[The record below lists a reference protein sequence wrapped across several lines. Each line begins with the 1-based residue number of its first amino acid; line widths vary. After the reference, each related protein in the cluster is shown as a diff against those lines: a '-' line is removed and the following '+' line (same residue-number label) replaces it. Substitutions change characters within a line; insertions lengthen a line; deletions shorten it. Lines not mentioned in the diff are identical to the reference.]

1 MHMMY
6 IHVHTLEIITM
17 SYILE
22 MASKHEEAK
31 TLSAVPYLDPGQVWP
46 EGYVSLL
53 HMRGP
58 RREQGVTE
66 LLVKVTSVGH
76 EC

>member
-1 MHMMY
+1 MY
-6 IHVHTLEIITM
+6 IHTLEIIT
-17 SYILE
+17 YTLE
-22 MASKHEEAK
+22 MASIHKEAIK
-31 TLSAVPYLDPGQVWP
+31 LSVVPYLDPGQVWP

-58 RREQGVTE
+58 RGEQGMTE